1 MALRFP
7 YPQPSASEAVKKE
20 PAAPA
25 LLSARERK
33 HVYMS
38 SSIFQASDSSRPA
51 ASPYDHQHQLRVAD
65 KLSQQR
71 KTTPQRREP
80 VMPSPRDCKATF
92 LHGNGAV
99 QVGNHSVRGK
109 VASPQAP
116 EVVCFGD
123 VAKTEPM
130 PVVSASREQHGHPRE
145 YWGSATAL
153 EWTDQRGENL
163 RSQTFK
169 DSRQKLNAGELK
181 RHELS
186 SEVFGSSRMVNKST
200 ENPSGEITSKQRL
213 DVRSLET
220 LIHRPPAQERPS
232 RVPLS
237 ARQRH
242 SDQLGS
248 SRGNSITEHQM
259 PRSASEGPER
269 PRGQAT
275 IFHGRGVILAPDDKE
290 GDTRR
295 RCERNYSD
303 LFGTKSGQY
312 LPRSAAGRSEMHSTA
327 NATWFDATTETS
339 AKNIERRVGENRPGT
354 LIYDPRA
361 KSVASALPLSPRSI
375 QPKSPEDSK
384 VHKEERACWDVMP
397 QGGMAIGVEVA
408 RRRRE
413 LRMNGASGTSPRSEA
428 PALGETSP
436 TDRKRSNLASGQF
449 RLGTGAPQEPHDD
462 GRPAAWTVKGVSRST
477 VSPVPP
483 HPTREKRLAMSP
495 RSAQPLPRQDSA
507 RSRKLTEMMTSEG
520 IL

>member
-7 YPQPSASEAVKKE
+7 YPQPSASEAAKKE

-25 LLSARERK
+25 PLSARERK

-38 SSIFQASDSSRPA
+38 SSIFEGSESARPA
-51 ASPYDHQHQLRVAD
+51 GNPYDQQHQRRVAD

-71 KTTPQRREP
+71 RTTPQRREL

-99 QVGNHSVRGK
+99 QVGNHGVRGK
-109 VASPQAP
+109 AASPQAP

-123 VAKTEPM
+123 AGRSEPM
-130 PVVSASREQHGHPRE
+130 PVVSANRETNGDPRE
-145 YWGSATAL
+145 YWGSSTAL
-153 EWTDQRGENL
+153 DWTDHRGETL
-163 RSQTFK
+163 RSQAFK
-169 DSRQKLNAGELK
+169 DSRQKLDAGELK

-200 ENPSGEITSKQRL
+200 ENPSSEITSKQRQ

-220 LIHRPPAQERPS
+220 LIHRRPSHEPS

-242 SDQLGS
+242 FDHLGS
-248 SRGNSITEHQM
+248 SRGNEIANHQLS
-259 PRSASEGPER
+259 RSASDGPER

-275 IFHGRGVILAPDDKE
+275 IFHGRGVILGPEDKQE
-290 GDTRR
+290 DNRR

-339 AKNIERRVGENRPGT
+339 AKNIERRVGENRPAT
-354 LIYDPRA
+354 LIYDPKV
-361 KSVASALPLSPRSI
+361 KSVASALPLSPRSV
-375 QPKSPEDSK
+375 QPKSPEEGKIDK
-384 VHKEERACWDVMP
+384 QERACWDVLP
-397 QGGMAIGVEVA
+397 HGGMAIGVEVA

-413 LRMNGASGTSPRSEA
+413 LRMNGASGTSPKSEA
-428 PALGETSP
+428 SALDDLSA
-436 TDRKRSNLASGQF
+436 TDRKRSNLASGQL
-449 RLGTGAPQEPHDD
+449 RLGTGAPREPHDD
-462 GRPAAWTVKGVSRST
+462 GRPAAWTVKGVSRAT

-483 HPTREKRLAMSP
+483 HPTREKRLATSP
-495 RSAQPLPRQDSA
+495 RSAQTLPRQDSA

-520 IL
+520 IF